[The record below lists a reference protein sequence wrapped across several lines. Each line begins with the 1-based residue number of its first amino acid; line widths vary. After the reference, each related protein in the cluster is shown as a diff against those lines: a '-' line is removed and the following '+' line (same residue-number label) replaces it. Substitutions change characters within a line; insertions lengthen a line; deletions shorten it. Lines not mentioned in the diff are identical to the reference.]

1 MTDKSRPMF
10 LILGGGYLVYTGCKL
25 ISEVMKSHP
34 SNENLFIAFGAFF
47 AIFGVVVVGVNL
59 KKIYDDV
66 KVEKE
71 SDTIVEEIEFPEE
84 KAEPIVRKE
93 RRVKNHVQMIKL
105 ESDDAEELEEDV
117 AEEEIADHEE
127 ETAENEYIEDE
138 IIEDE
143 AEDFFDEAEDEDFS
157 DEDDEEFEA
166 EDDEDLFEVK
176 LERI

>member
-34 SNENLFIAFGAFF
+34 SNETLFIVFGAFF
-47 AIFGVVVVGVNL
+47 AIFGVFIIGANL

-66 KVEKE
+66 KLEKE
-71 SDTIVEEIEFPEE
+71 SDTIVVEIDFQEETT
-84 KAEPIVRKE
+84 EPFVHRE
-93 RRVKNHVQMIKL
+93 RRSKNHVQMIKL
-105 ESDDAEELEEDV
+105 ESEEAENLEADEEIEDEEIENDDAEELEEV
-117 AEEEIADHEE
+117 
-127 ETAENEYIEDE
+127 
-138 IIEDE
+138 IEDE
-143 AEDFFDEAEDEDFS
+143 AEEFFEEEEEAVVS

-166 EDDEDLFEVK
+166 EDGEDLFEVK